1 MEQHRASR
9 DLGLDNY
16 RVALMNYKAGVGTM
30 TELLEAETLLNQ
42 AENAYTDS
50 RISYRIAARKFA
62 DYNK

>member
-1 MEQHRASR
+1 
-9 DLGLDNY
+9 
-16 RVALMNYKAGVGTM
+16 MNYKAGVGTM